1 VLYLIQNATTGESM
15 SLNLYQEA
23 IIDAKQLKD
32 VAEQNA
38 KNKIIE
44 ALTPQIQLMI
54 EQQLTD
60 EFEEED
66 IEAVIDDGFMDLEAI
81 EAEEP
86 PELAASIPQAATLDL
101 SSTVVVDDEVEEEEE
116 PDISLDIDGELH
128 LDLES
133 EDEEEEDSD
142 DLLLSRE
149 GLEMLESY
157 IHRSRN
163 NKISSRVS
171 IISKK
176 ITNLQEAV
184 NGVDFRKLSL
194 SEKKIALT
202 YYGKLLNEVF
212 SLSQSVIIMSESVDE
227 RLEYRI
233 LGMLKEIKDMSRRKD
248 RSAFRRLFEE
258 LAQDEG
264 LREQEEEIAVEDEE
278 LEVEEEIPATEEVD
292 VAAATGALEDLGAA
306 LGLDVEVEAEGEEEE
321 VEVEEE
327 EGVELELEEGDME
340 EMYEISETAIR
351 RELRRMRRL
360 REQEEGRAA
369 EADPALAHGGEDE
382 GDVFIDV
389 DEETLLNALADE
401 LGDPAV
407 PEPTVESRRRRVR
420 RSARRSRR
428 FNEAR
433 SSRRKSTRRASRAS
447 VSPALKENV
456 RLKKQLQEMNL
467 FNAKLLFAN
476 KLMQNRGL
484 STKQQRAIVE
494 ALDKASTIKEAKLLY
509 QTLSKSLQRRSG
521 RTLSEGS
528 SRLLSSSSRST
539 RSAAP
544 AKSGVEVDRWA
555 VLAGLNNK

>member
-1 VLYLIQNATTGESM
+1 M
-15 SLNLYQEA
+15 SLSLYQEA
-23 IIDAKQLKD
+23 IIEAKQLKD

-60 EFEEED
+60 EFEEESLD
-66 IEAVIDDGFMDLEAI
+66 VDAGIEDDVV
-81 EAEEP
+81 
-86 PELAASIPQAATLDL
+86 PELPESPPQTATLDL
-101 SSTVVVDDEVEEEEE
+101 GSMIDVEEEEEEEE
-116 PDISLDIDGELH
+116 PDITLDIDGEIH
-128 LDLES
+128 LDLEGEE
-133 EDEEEEDSD
+133 EDEEEEVSVEDE
-142 DLLLSRE
+142 DLLLSKA
-149 GLEMLESY
+149 GLDMLESY
-157 IHRSRN
+157 ITRSRN
-163 NKISSRVS
+163 QKISGRINSLT
-171 IISKK
+171 KK
-176 ITNLQEAV
+176 INNLKEAV
-184 NGVDFRKLSL
+184 DGVSFGKLNI

-264 LREQEEEIAVEDEE
+264 LREQEDEVAVEDEE
-278 LEVEEEIPATEEVD
+278 VEVEEEVPAAEDVD
-292 VAAATGALEDLGAA
+292 VDAATGALEDLGAA
-306 LGLDVEVEAEGEEEE
+306 LGLDVAVGEEEE
-321 VEVEEE
+321 EIDVDVEEE
-327 EGVELELEEGDME
+327 EGVELELEETD
-340 EMYEISETAIR
+340 EMYEISEAAIR

-401 LGDPAV
+401 LGDPSV
-407 PEPTVESRRRRVR
+407 PEPTVESRRRARRR
-420 RSARRSRR
+420 RSNRRVNESRARSTARRSTSKSA
-428 FNEAR
+428 AR
-433 SSRRKSTRRASRAS
+433 
-447 VSPALKENV
+447 ENV

-509 QTLSKSLQRRSG
+509 QTLSNSLQRRSG

-528 SRLLSSSSRST
+528 SRLLSSASRST

>member
-1 VLYLIQNATTGESM
+1 M
-15 SLNLYQEA
+15 SLSLYQEA
-23 IIDAKQLKD
+23 IIEAKQLKD

-60 EFEEED
+60 EFDEEFD
-66 IEAVIDDGFMDLEAI
+66 
-81 EAEEP
+81 EETVESEEMVEELP
-86 PELAASIPQAATLDL
+86 PEELSSLSSPQPPTATLDL
-101 SSTVVVDDEVEEEEE
+101 GSTVIIDSEPEVEED
-116 PDISLDIDGELH
+116 PDISLDIDGEIN
-128 LDLES
+128 LDIEGQ
-133 EDEEEEDSD
+133 EEEEEEEEED
-142 DLLLSRE
+142 LLLSKA
-149 GLEMLESY
+149 GVEMLESH

-163 NKISSRVS
+163 RKLASKVSVLNKRIKTLR
-171 IISKK
+171 
-176 ITNLQEAV
+176 EAV
-184 NGVDFRKLSL
+184 DGIDFRRLKL

-233 LGMLKEIKDMSRRKD
+233 LGMLKEIKDMSRKKD

-264 LREQEEEIAVEDEE
+264 LREQEDEIAVEDE
-278 LEVEEEIPATEEVD
+278 LEVEEEVPGAEEVD
-292 VAAATGALEDLGAA
+292 VDAATGALEDLGAA
-306 LGLDVEVEAEGEEEE
+306 LGLDVSVDAEGEEE

-327 EGVELELEEGDME
+327 EGVELELEEGDVE

-389 DEETLLNALADE
+389 DEDTLLNALADE
-401 LGDPAV
+401 LGDPGV
-407 PEPTVESRRRRVR
+407 PTPTVESRRRR
-420 RSARRSRR
+420 ARRVR
-428 FNEAR
+428 R
-433 SSRRKSTRRASRAS
+433 SSRRVNESRRRNSTPRTRKTSRVGRTA
-447 VSPALKENV
+447 VRENV

-509 QTLSKSLQRRSG
+509 QGLSNSLQRRSG

-544 AKSGVEVDRWA
+544 AQSGVEVDRWA

>member
-1 VLYLIQNATTGESM
+1 M
-15 SLNLYQEA
+15 SLSLYQDA
-23 IIDAKQLKD
+23 IIEAKQLKEA
-32 VAEQNA
+32 AEQNA

-60 EFEEED
+60 EFEEDVDVDVEDD
-66 IEAVIDDGFMDLEAI
+66 IEDVSAMSAPTSPT
-81 EAEEP
+81 EP
-86 PELAASIPQAATLDL
+86 TTTVLDL
-101 SSTVVVDDEVEEEEE
+101 GSMVSADEEFAGEEEDE
-116 PDISLDIDGELH
+116 PDITLDIDGEIH
-128 LDLES
+128 LDLEG
-133 EDEEEEDSD
+133 EEEDDDGEEGDVENVSVED
-142 DLLLSRE
+142 EDLLLSKA
-149 GLEMLESY
+149 GLDMLESY
-157 IHRSRN
+157 INRSRN
-163 NKISSRVS
+163 QKVSSRVKL
-171 IISKK
+171 ISKR
-176 ITNLQEAV
+176 INNLKEAIG
-184 NGVDFRKLSL
+184 NVDFRKLNV

-264 LREQEEEIAVEDEE
+264 LREQDDEIAVEDEE
-278 LEVEEEIPATEEVD
+278 VEVD
-292 VAAATGALEDLGAA
+292 VDEEVPAAEDVDVDAATGAIEDLGAA
-306 LGLDVEVEAEGEEEE
+306 LGLDVSVGEEEDE
-321 VEVEEE
+321 EDVEVDVGED
-327 EGVELELEEGDME
+327 EGVELELEEVD

-369 EADPALAHGGEDE
+369 EADPALAHGGEDL
-382 GDVFIDV
+382 GDIELDIS
-389 DEETLLNALADE
+389 EEDLINALADE
-401 LGDPAV
+401 LGEPSV
-407 PEPTVESRRRRVR
+407 PTPTVESRRR
-420 RSARRSRR
+420 ARRRR
-428 FNEAR
+428 NRKVNETRA
-433 SSRRKSTRRASRAS
+433 RRAVRNNRPTGA
-447 VSPALKENV
+447 ARENV

-509 QTLSKSLQRRSG
+509 STLSKSLQRRSG

-555 VLAGLNNK
+555 VLAGLHNK

>member
-1 VLYLIQNATTGESM
+1 M
-15 SLNLYQEA
+15 SLSLYQEA
-23 IIDAKQLKD
+23 IIEAKQLKD

-60 EFEEED
+60 EFEEE
-66 IEAVIDDGFMDLEAI
+66 IVDDGFEEEE
-81 EAEEP
+81 EAEQSPALSAPEAPVP
-86 PELAASIPQAATLDL
+86 PTATLDL
-101 SSTVVVDDEVEEEEE
+101 GDTIAVANAIEVEEEPE
-116 PDISLDIDGELH
+116 PDITLDIDGELN
-128 LDLES
+128 LDLEGED
-133 EDEEEEDSD
+133 EDEEED
-142 DLLLSRE
+142 DLLLSTA
-149 GLEMLESY
+149 GVEMLESY
-157 IHRSRN
+157 INRSRN
-163 NKISSRVS
+163 RKISNRV
-171 IISKK
+171 IALNKRIKTLK
-176 ITNLQEAV
+176 EAV
-184 NGVDFRKLSL
+184 DKVDFRKLSL

-264 LREQEEEIAVEDEE
+264 LREQDDEVA
-278 LEVEEEIPATEEVD
+278 VEEEEVELEEEVPGAEEVD
-292 VAAATGALEDLGAA
+292 VDAATGALEDLGAA
-306 LGLDVEVEAEGEEEE
+306 LGLDVAVEPEGEGEEVEGEEE
-321 VEVEEE
+321 
-327 EGVELELEEGDME
+327 GIELELEEGDME
-340 EMYEISETAIR
+340 EMYEISEAAIR

-382 GDVFIDV
+382 GDAFIDV
-389 DEETLLNALADE
+389 DEDTLLNALADE
-401 LGDPAV
+401 LGDPGV
-407 PEPTVESRRRRVR
+407 PTPTVESRRRRARRAR
-420 RSARRSRR
+420 RSARRISESRVSR
-428 FNEAR
+428 PVRR
-433 SSRRKSTRRASRAS
+433 SKRSASRPVAR
-447 VSPALKENV
+447 ENV

-509 QTLSKSLQRRSG
+509 QTLSNSLQRRSG

-544 AKSGVEVDRWA
+544 AQSGVEVDRWA
-555 VLAGLNNK
+555 VLAGLNK

>member
-1 VLYLIQNATTGESM
+1 MPYAVGSM
-15 SLNLYQEA
+15 SLSLYQDA
-23 IIDAKQLKD
+23 IIEAKQLKEA
-32 VAEQNA
+32 AEQNA

-60 EFEEED
+60 EFEEDVDVDVEDD
-66 IEAVIDDGFMDLEAI
+66 IEDVSAMSAPTSPT
-81 EAEEP
+81 EP
-86 PELAASIPQAATLDL
+86 TTTVLDL
-101 SSTVVVDDEVEEEEE
+101 GSMVSADEEFAEEEEDE
-116 PDISLDIDGELH
+116 PDITLDIDGEIH
-128 LDLES
+128 LDLEG
-133 EDEEEEDSD
+133 EDEEGFGEEGDVENVSVED
-142 DLLLSRE
+142 EDLLLSKA
-149 GLEMLESY
+149 GLDMLESY
-157 IHRSRN
+157 INRSRN
-163 NKISSRVS
+163 QKVSSRVKL
-171 IISKK
+171 ISKR
-176 ITNLQEAV
+176 INNLKEAI
-184 NGVDFRKLSL
+184 GDVDFRKLNV

-264 LREQEEEIAVEDEE
+264 LREQDDEIAVEDEE
-278 LEVEEEIPATEEVD
+278 VEVD
-292 VAAATGALEDLGAA
+292 VDEEVPAAEDVDVDAATGAIEDLGAA
-306 LGLDVEVEAEGEEEE
+306 LGLDVSVGEEEDE
-321 VEVEEE
+321 EDVEVDVGED
-327 EGVELELEEGDME
+327 EGVELELEEVD

-369 EADPALAHGGEDE
+369 EADPALAHGGEDL
-382 GDVFIDV
+382 GDIELDIS
-389 DEETLLNALADE
+389 EEDLINALADE
-401 LGDPAV
+401 LGEPSV
-407 PEPTVESRRRRVR
+407 PTPTVESRRR
-420 RSARRSRR
+420 ARRRR
-428 FNEAR
+428 NRKVNETRA
-433 SSRRKSTRRASRAS
+433 RRAVRNNRTTGA
-447 VSPALKENV
+447 ARENV

-509 QTLSKSLQRRSG
+509 STLSKSLQRRSG

-555 VLAGLNNK
+555 VLAGLHNK

>member
-1 VLYLIQNATTGESM
+1 MPYAVGSM
-15 SLNLYQEA
+15 SLSLYQDA
-23 IIDAKQLKD
+23 IIEAKQLKEA
-32 VAEQNA
+32 AEQNA

-60 EFEEED
+60 EFEEDVDVDVEDD
-66 IEAVIDDGFMDLEAI
+66 IEDVSAMSAPTSPT
-81 EAEEP
+81 EP
-86 PELAASIPQAATLDL
+86 TTTVLDL
-101 SSTVVVDDEVEEEEE
+101 GSMVSADEEFAGEEEDE
-116 PDISLDIDGELH
+116 PDITLDIDGEIH
-128 LDLES
+128 LDLEG
-133 EDEEEEDSD
+133 EEEDDDGEEGDVENVSVED
-142 DLLLSRE
+142 EDLLLSKA
-149 GLEMLESY
+149 GLDMLESY
-157 IHRSRN
+157 INRSRN
-163 NKISSRVS
+163 QKVSSRVKL
-171 IISKK
+171 ISKR
-176 ITNLQEAV
+176 INNLKEAIG
-184 NGVDFRKLSL
+184 NVDFRKLNV

-264 LREQEEEIAVEDEE
+264 LREQDDEIAVEDEE
-278 LEVEEEIPATEEVD
+278 VEVD
-292 VAAATGALEDLGAA
+292 VDEEVPAAEDVDVDAATGAIEDLGAA
-306 LGLDVEVEAEGEEEE
+306 LGLDVSVGEEEDE
-321 VEVEEE
+321 EDVEVDVGED
-327 EGVELELEEGDME
+327 EGVELELEEVD

-369 EADPALAHGGEDE
+369 EADPALAHGGEDL
-382 GDVFIDV
+382 GDIELDIS
-389 DEETLLNALADE
+389 EEDLINALADE
-401 LGDPAV
+401 LGEPSV
-407 PEPTVESRRRRVR
+407 PTPTVESRRR
-420 RSARRSRR
+420 ARRRR
-428 FNEAR
+428 NRKVNETRA
-433 SSRRKSTRRASRAS
+433 RRAVRNNRPTGA
-447 VSPALKENV
+447 ARENV

-509 QTLSKSLQRRSG
+509 STLSKSLQRRSG

-555 VLAGLNNK
+555 VLAGLHNK

>member
-1 VLYLIQNATTGESM
+1 M
-15 SLNLYQEA
+15 SLNLYQDA
-23 IIDAKQLKD
+23 IIEAKQLKQA
-32 VAEQNA
+32 AEQNA

-54 EQQLTD
+54 EQQLSD
-60 EFEEED
+60 EFDEEFDEEVDTEVEDVEETPVMTAPTATSAPSPTTTIDLGTVISSEEEVG
-66 IEAVIDDGFMDLEAI
+66 EEDDD
-81 EAEEP
+81 
-86 PELAASIPQAATLDL
+86 
-101 SSTVVVDDEVEEEEE
+101 VEEE
-116 PDISLDIDGELH
+116 PDITLDIDGELH
-128 LDLES
+128 LDLEG
-133 EDEEEEDSD
+133 EEEDDDDEEEVSVEDE
-142 DLLLSRE
+142 DLLLSKA
-149 GLEMLESY
+149 GLDMLESY
-157 IHRSRN
+157 INRSRN
-163 NKISSRVS
+163 QKVSGRVS
-171 IISKK
+171 LISKRIK
-176 ITNLQEAV
+176 NLKEAID
-184 NGVDFRKLSL
+184 GVDFRKLNV

-264 LREQEEEIAVEDEE
+264 LREQEDEIAVEDEE
-278 LEVEEEIPATEEVD
+278 VEVEEEIPAAEDVD
-292 VAAATGALEDLGAA
+292 VEAATGALEDLGAA
-306 LGLDVEVEAEGEEEE
+306 LGLDVAVGEEGEEED

-327 EGVELELEEGDME
+327 EGVELELEETD
-340 EMYEISETAIR
+340 EMYEISEAAIR

-369 EADPALAHGGEDE
+369 EADPALAHGGEDL
-382 GDVFIDV
+382 GDIELDV
-389 DEETLLNALADE
+389 SEEDLINALADE
-401 LGDPAV
+401 LGDPSV
-407 PEPTVESRRRRVR
+407 PEPTVESRRRR
-420 RSARRSRR
+420 ARR
-428 FNEAR
+428 N
-433 SSRRKSTRRASRAS
+433 RRKVNESRARRAVRNNRPTA
-447 VSPALKENV
+447 AARENV
-456 RLKKQLQEMNL
+456 RLKRQLQEMNL

-509 QTLSKSLQRRSG
+509 QTLSNSLQRRSG

-528 SRLLSSSSRST
+528 SRLLSSASRST

-555 VLAGLNNK
+555 VLAGLHNK

>member
-1 VLYLIQNATTGESM
+1 M
-15 SLNLYQEA
+15 SLSLYQEA
-23 IIDAKQLKD
+23 IIEAKQLKD

-44 ALTPQIQLMI
+44 ALMPQIQLMI

-60 EFEEED
+60 EFDEEFD
-66 IEAVIDDGFMDLEAI
+66 
-81 EAEEP
+81 EETVESEEMVEELP
-86 PELAASIPQAATLDL
+86 PEELSSLSSPQPPTATLDL
-101 SSTVVVDDEVEEEEE
+101 GSTVIIDSEPEVEED
-116 PDISLDIDGELH
+116 PDISLDIDGEIN
-128 LDLES
+128 LDIEGQ
-133 EDEEEEDSD
+133 EEEEEEEEED
-142 DLLLSRE
+142 LLLSKA
-149 GLEMLESY
+149 GVEMLESH

-163 NKISSRVS
+163 RKLASKVSVLNKRIKTLR
-171 IISKK
+171 
-176 ITNLQEAV
+176 EAV
-184 NGVDFRKLSL
+184 DGIDFRRLKL

-233 LGMLKEIKDMSRRKD
+233 LGMLKEIKDMSRKKD

-264 LREQEEEIAVEDEE
+264 LREQEDEIAVEDE
-278 LEVEEEIPATEEVD
+278 LEVEEEVPGAEEVD
-292 VAAATGALEDLGAA
+292 VDAATGALEDLGAA
-306 LGLDVEVEAEGEEEE
+306 LGLDVSVDAEGEEE

-327 EGVELELEEGDME
+327 EGVELELEEGDVE

-389 DEETLLNALADE
+389 DEDTLLNALADE
-401 LGDPAV
+401 LGDPGV
-407 PEPTVESRRRRVR
+407 PTPTVESRRRR
-420 RSARRSRR
+420 ARRVR
-428 FNEAR
+428 R
-433 SSRRKSTRRASRAS
+433 SSRRVNESRRRNSTPRTRKTSRVGRTA
-447 VSPALKENV
+447 VRENV

-509 QTLSKSLQRRSG
+509 QGLSNSLQRRSG

-544 AKSGVEVDRWA
+544 AQSGVEVDRWA

>member
-1 VLYLIQNATTGESM
+1 M
-15 SLNLYQEA
+15 SLSLYQDA
-23 IIDAKQLKD
+23 IIEAKQLKEA
-32 VAEQNA
+32 AEQNA
-38 KNKIIE
+38 KNRIIE

-60 EFEEED
+60 EFEDEVG
-66 IEAVIDDGFMDLEAI
+66 A
-81 EAEEP
+81 
-86 PELAASIPQAATLDL
+86 
-101 SSTVVVDDEVEEEEE
+101 EVEEDVEDVPAMTAPTSPSAPSPTTTVLDLGSMVSSDDESDDEDEEE
-116 PDISLDIDGELH
+116 PDITLDIDGELH
-128 LDLES
+128 LDLEGEEEDED
-133 EDEEEEDSD
+133 EDEEENVSVEDE
-142 DLLLSRE
+142 DLLLNKA
-149 GLEMLESY
+149 GLDMLESY
-157 IHRSRN
+157 INRSRN
-163 NKISSRVS
+163 QKVS
-171 IISKK
+171 TRIKLISKR
-176 ITNLQEAV
+176 INNLREAID
-184 NGVDFRKLSL
+184 GVDFRKLNV

-264 LREQEEEIAVEDEE
+264 LREQEEEVAVEDEE
-278 LEVEEEIPATEEVD
+278 VEVEVDEEVPAAED
-292 VAAATGALEDLGAA
+292 VDVVAATGALEDLGAA
-306 LGLDVEVEAEGEEEE
+306 LGLDVAVGEEEE
-321 VEVEEE
+321 EEEDVEVEEE
-327 EGVELELEEGDME
+327 EGVELELEEVD

-360 REQEEGRAA
+360 REQEEGRAT
-369 EADPALAHGGEDE
+369 EADPALAHGGEDL
-382 GDVFIDV
+382 GDVVLDV
-389 DEETLLNALADE
+389 TEEDLINALADE
-401 LGDPAV
+401 LGDPSV
-407 PEPTVESRRRRVR
+407 PTPTVESRRRARRRNRKVNETRARRAVR
-420 RSARRSRR
+420 NNRPTASAR
-428 FNEAR
+428 
-433 SSRRKSTRRASRAS
+433 
-447 VSPALKENV
+447 ENV

-509 QTLSKSLQRRSG
+509 STLSKSLQRRSG

-555 VLAGLNNK
+555 VLAGLHNK